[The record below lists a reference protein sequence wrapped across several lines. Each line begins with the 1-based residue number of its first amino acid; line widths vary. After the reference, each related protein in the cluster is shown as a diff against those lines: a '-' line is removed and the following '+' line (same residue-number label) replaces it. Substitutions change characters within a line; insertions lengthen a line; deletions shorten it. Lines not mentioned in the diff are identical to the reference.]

1 MTEPRGRGTRLP
13 VKKSDLCE
21 AERQLVELLQDLD
34 FGRIE
39 ELHIRDG
46 RPTFEPAPRV
56 VATLKMKAETRI
68 RDESHLRDFSL
79 KQSVVL
85 LLLLIHQIGGGRI
98 LIIHVRH
105 GLPVSVEV
113 ERCLLPLKAGAI

>member
-1 MTEPRGRGTRLP
+1 MPRLID
-13 VKKSDLCE
+13 KSDLCE
-21 AERQLVELLQDLD
+21 SERQLVELLQDLD

-46 RPTFEPAPRV
+46 KPAFDPAPHV
-56 VATLKMKAETRI
+56 VATLKMQAETCV

-85 LLLLIHQIGGGRI
+85 LLLLMRQMGDGKI
-98 LIIHVRH
+98 LVIQVRH
-105 GLPVSVEV
+105 GLPVTVDV
-113 ERCLLPLKAGAI
+113 DRPVHRGLGTKRA